1 MRDVKRIQ
9 PLLTDIGNVWEQ
21 CFPDMRFMQL
31 ITNFQNW
38 LHSDGFYIEDD
49 ELIEKFYEFVADM
62 TKRGQ

>member
-9 PLLTDIGNVWEQ
+9 PLLIDIGNVWEQ

>member
-1 MRDVKRIQ
+1 MRDIKRIQ
-9 PLLTDIGNVWEQ
+9 PLLTAIGNVWEQ

-62 TKRGQ
+62 TNRG